1 MRLGTLITEQLR
13 PSRKA
18 LKRLFLRGVVK
29 VDGQVEYNEAR
40 NVDSQLHIIEVEGK
54 MLQTSEVYYLLNKPV
69 GVVTANKDS
78 VHDTVFDCLQKE
90 D

>member
-13 PSRKA
+13 PSRKV

-40 NVDSQLHIIEVEGK
+40 NVDSQLHTIEVEGK
-54 MLQTSEVYYLLNKPV
+54 I
-69 GVVTANKDS
+69 
-78 VHDTVFDCLQKE
+78 
-90 D
+90 

>member
-13 PSRKA
+13 PSRKV

-40 NVDSQLHIIEVEGK
+40 NVDSQLHTIEVEGK
-54 MLQTSEVYYLLNKPV
+54 ILQTSEVYYLLNKPA
-69 GVVTANKDS
+69 GVVTANKDRG
-78 VHDTVFDCLQKE
+78 L
-90 D
+90 